1 MILINNKIKY
11 DVIVIGAGPSGVS
24 SAINCAKKGLNVLI
38 VDSNSNTG
46 GQIYR
51 APPKTYKNI
60 SQKKLEEN
68 EIQKKLSDDIKK
80 FKIETAYN
88 HTVWQVSPGF
98 KVNAFND
105 TSTIQWQTKSLIIA
119 TGTYEKII
127 PFDGWTTPGVIG
139 LAACTVMLKAHHFIP
154 SKKIILAG
162 NGPLLMLVAY
172 YIIQFGGKI
181 DAIVDTSSK
190 IDWIKS
196 TLSLITNPKN
206 FKDGIKWIF
215 KIFLNRV
222 PIYSMSSIQKV
233 SEVDGGIKVTI
244 KNLKTDKTKNIVSE
258 TIAIGHGLIP
268 STDITRLLRAEHIY
282 NEQKGGWI
290 AKVDRFLRSSVKG
303 VYLAGDGAGVSGALA
318 ASDKGLLA
326 SSTLLYD
333 EKIIS
338 EKEFNQYTRKILKK
352 LDKFEVFARAISKL
366 NSIPKKLIENID
378 NDTVLCRCEDVTK
391 NEILKAVDQGA
402 KDINQIK
409 SWTRLG
415 MGPCQGRTCQYAT
428 SKVVAEYLNYE
439 IKDLGYLTGRSPI
452 RPVPLDRV
460 LGDFDYE
467 KITKV
472 EAAPL

>member
-1 MILINNKIKY
+1 MILINNRKY

-24 SAINCAKKGLNVLI
+24 SAINCAKKGLKVLI
-38 VDSNSNTG
+38 VDLNSNSG

-51 APPKTYKNI
+51 APPKTYKSI
-60 SQKKLEEN
+60 SKKLKEN
-68 EIQKKLSDDIKK
+68 VIQKKLSDEIKK

-98 KVNAFND
+98 KVNAFNE
-105 TSTIQWQTKSLIIA
+105 TSTIQWQSKSLIIA

-127 PFDGWTTPGVIG
+127 PFEGWTIPGVIG
-139 LAACTVMLKAHHFIP
+139 LAACTVILKAHHFIP
-154 SKKIILAG
+154 SKKIVLAG

-172 YIIQFGGKI
+172 YVIQFGGKV

-206 FKDGIKWIF
+206 FRDGIKWIF
-215 KIFLNRV
+215 KIFITRI
-222 PIYSMSSIQKV
+222 PIYSNSTVEKAF
-233 SEVDGGIKVTI
+233 EVDGGINVKI
-244 KNLKTDKTKNIVSE
+244 RNLKTGKAKNIISE

-282 NEQKGGWI
+282 DEQKGGWI
-290 AKVDRFLRSSVKG
+290 AKVDRFLRSSVSG
-303 VYLAGDGAGVSGALA
+303 VYLAGDGAGISGALA
-318 ASDKGLLA
+318 ATDKGLLA
-326 SSTLLYD
+326 SSALLYD
-333 EKIIS
+333 EKFIS
-338 EKEFNQYTRKILKK
+338 QKEFDHNTYKILKK
-352 LDKFEVFARAISKL
+352 LDKYEVFAKAISKL
-366 NSIPKKLIENID
+366 NSTPKKLIESID
-378 NDTVLCRCEDVTK
+378 NGTVICRCEDITK
-391 NEILKAVDQGA
+391 SEILRAVDQGA

-415 MGPCQGRTCQYAT
+415 MGPCQGRTCHYAT
-428 SKVVAEYLNYE
+428 SKIVAEYLNCE
-439 IKDLGYLTGRSPI
+439 IDNLGYLTGRSPI

>member
-1 MILINNKIKY
+1 MINNIIKY

-24 SAINCAKKGLNVLI
+24 SAINCAKKGLKVLI
-38 VDSNSNTG
+38 VDSNSSAG

-51 APPKTYKNI
+51 APPKTYKNVP
-60 SQKKLEEN
+60 QKKLVEN
-68 EIQKKLSDDIKK
+68 EIQKKLCLDVKK
-80 FKIETAYN
+80 FQIETAYN

-105 TSTIQWQTKSLIIA
+105 LSTIQWETKSLIVA

-127 PFDGWTTPGVIG
+127 PFEGWTIPGVIG
-139 LAACTVMLKAHHFIP
+139 LAACTVMLKSHHFIP
-154 SKKIILAG
+154 SNKVVLAG

-172 YIIQFGGKI
+172 YIIQFGGKV

-190 IDWIKS
+190 LDWIKS

-206 FKDGIKWIF
+206 FKDGMKWIL
-215 KIFLNRV
+215 KIFLNRIPV
-222 PIYSMSSIQKV
+222 HSNYSVEKAV
-233 SEVDGGIKVTI
+233 EVDGGIQIRI
-244 KNLKTDKTKNIVSE
+244 KNLKNGKYKNIFSE
-258 TIAIGHGLIP
+258 SLAIGHGLIP

-282 NEQKGGWI
+282 DEQKGGWI
-290 AKVDRFLRSSVKG
+290 AKVDRFLRSSVAG
-303 VYLAGDGAGVSGALA
+303 VYLAGDGAGISGAIA

-326 SSTLLYD
+326 STALLYD
-333 EKIIS
+333 KKIIS
-338 EKEFNQYTRKILKK
+338 KKEFDENTRKILKK
-352 LDKFEVFARAISKL
+352 LNKYELFANAISKL
-366 NSIPKKLIENID
+366 NSIPNKLIENID
-378 NDTVLCRCEDVTK
+378 KDTIICRCEDVTK
-391 NEILKAVDQGA
+391 KEILRVVDQGA

-415 MGPCQGRTCQYAT
+415 MGPCQGRTCQYAAL
-428 SKVVAEYLNYE
+428 KIVAEYLNSE
-439 IKDLGYLTGRSPI
+439 IDNLGYLTGRSPI
-452 RPVPLDRV
+452 RPIPLDRV